1 MLQTSPKL
9 TLRRAADRGRT
20 DIGWLDSYHSF
31 SFGEYHDPA
40 HMAFRSLR
48 VINDDIIAP
57 ATGFGEHPHR
67 DMEII
72 TWVLEGQLRHGD
84 SLGNSEVLG
93 PGELQYMSAGSGIRH
108 SEYNA
113 SATDPVHLLQIWIMP
128 RTRGIK
134 PRYGQK
140 TIDRTARQ
148 NRFHPVVTSD
158 GRDGTIPIE
167 QDATLAI
174 ANLDAGKSAAWQ
186 TKGDRHLYVQV
197 ARGTIE
203 MLGEKL
209 TAGDA
214 AMISETDS
222 LTVKASS
229 DAEVLLFDLA

>member
-1 MLQTSPKL
+1 MLQTIPKL

-57 ATGFGEHPHR
+57 STGFGEHPHR

-128 RTRGIK
+128 KTRGIE
-134 PRYGQK
+134 PRYGQV
-140 TIDRTARQ
+140 TIDRAARQ
-148 NRFHPVVTSD
+148 NRFHPVVTGD

-174 ANLDAGKSAAWQ
+174 ADLDAGRSATWTTQ
-186 TKGDRHLYVQV
+186 GDRHLYAHI
-197 ARGTIE
+197 ARGSVE
-203 MLGEKL
+203 LLGETL
-209 TAGDA
+209 AAGDA
-214 AMISETDS
+214 AMISEATT
-222 LTVKASS
+222 LTIKADS